1 MCKVKLTLQFC
12 LIARVSEFMPA
23 KLWSTPPR
31 AFDNN
36 LISSDGHLITERVLH
51 YFSDGIIFLFPT
63 NRIALSKIIINNL
76 LH

>member
-36 LISSDGHLITERVLH
+36 LISSDGHLITERV
-51 YFSDGIIFLFPT
+51 
-63 NRIALSKIIINNL
+63 
-76 LH
+76 